1 MDEYECTITNFIA
14 KEGPLNWPK
23 EIYSLSKLTPSTD
36 PEEWESKIN
45 GLVKSSNMSYSE
57 AIFADTLA
65 TMAPTPKARDG
76 SVAQTKGALKHL
88 KDERIDSWMSELIQN
103 AQDVEANILS
113 VTVEENSLTF
123 SHNGSKFKLKE
134 LHALFL
140 SNVST
145 KATDIRTIGRFG
157 IGFKYWLK
165 FYTFLEVKS
174 YDYDGYSYS
183 IKVSGKGDYEPRFK
197 KIKHDKSLTNP
208 KDSVTEFIFS
218 DKIKNKTKSENI
230 VSNRVIRSLPLLH
243 KSAQDFNFTLNSNG
257 EKNSY
262 SVSRNPEIQDN
273 IVDNTKIQH
282 LNVNAATKES
292 NTKCIKLSLSMK
304 YFKEKFPE
312 DYQSLLSEIEKE
324 VSYWAEGNADMK
336 HTEKET
342 LPKLDITLVYPTFNE
357 SQSGGVLAVKFVA
370 EQATIKPPILF
381 DAPFMLT
388 PNRLNLDLNAAVGDR
403 GDFNIWNGKLLKF
416 AQHLHLKSIPLILQ
430 QQPHYDFPLKD
441 LDNLINTSFNSK
453 EGSTIDDLLKVID
466 SGDTFYKSLEP
477 LLLKNKN
484 EKVKRYYGC
493 SLEVLELW
501 RYLCDLENGD
511 DALEWFL
518 NALHPQLARIKLNS
532 GEVLLVGEGR
542 GFEPLPEESHPICR
556 SYGVGIPEE
565 IITHINEKSDPESIT
580 KPTLMFATITEDMHS
595 GNYYFH
601 YQRPN
606 SIITKFEE
614 YEDNF
619 KEQLIAI
626 NGELH
631 DIKEI
636 PSLYTIHFPQGTEEW
651 GDWQK
656 VQQKLGVEAPNA
668 AAQIAH
674 ATFVQSKNSDK
685 IERLENIGILSKFQ
699 ELKEIKPIWGDS
711 FISKLES
718 SNHTYFVR
726 LAPEKS
732 RPAIIVNR
740 NRYALSSL
748 ETSNISGELNNSLK
762 LNAADEQSELLVWG
776 VSPNPLW
783 GFSVEDIEMQKY
795 LSSKPHDEEGERTA
809 NLPDGWK
816 WQNLDA
822 QLPQGKLRKWNWVAL
837 EIPKRIEPN
846 RINCY
851 FIDAIHWEECDD
863 YSQTDELRGIFF
875 TDVAKQWKNTL
886 SIKSRKYPKDT
897 CVRKIEIPEN
907 TTGIEEKSLIRSAI
921 GLLNGQVKVQQIRKR
936 PNSVNHFIEF
946 NSNDNIERMKERV
959 KSISSLVDNILNG
972 KNGFDKPSVES
983 SLKRLEHL
991 SVEIKFFD
999 SAVAELKVDTNVLS
1013 DSYTHINNHFAAV
1026 AITEK
1031 QLSIIETTPP
1041 KVRSHAIIRI
1051 QDANRFIFESI
1062 SKESIQPELKDQHIF
1077 DFTTFASEKPS
1088 GSKLFDVYWAKG
1100 EEKVNGEWNLSVRY
1114 IPLSPISTP
1123 LGCYQRKTKENSEYQ
1138 MRYSNHECFEPLRE
1152 HGIIPFMEEKTFDE
1166 IVAKIIHP
1174 EAYWCPF
1181 IINERS
1187 ELDDLPT
1194 VDGLQMIPLSNK
1206 NTEAYDLFT
1215 TNKKDSG
1222 KAYLPEIISLLA
1234 KQIWSETS
1242 QAPDSKRCL
1251 EQLAKKN
1258 LIKIGASP
1266 ISTDNPPPGQYKTIL
1281 REYIKKTE
1289 VNKEVYP
1296 NLYELLYSNKETIPI
1311 WFDFCAAVQ
1320 RNASDEQLEDY
1331 MDTTIPQLIMLSSGE
1346 ITHRDDGPTISDLI
1360 DSSDEEREKYH
1371 FTKERI
1377 TDEVKRL
1384 YRLNGE
1390 DSKLLDLNYPYYT
1403 DRSDF
1408 FDRINSL
1415 TDHKL
1420 NSPFSSLNIIANE
1433 LIESESETAMQY
1445 LPESLKWIV
1454 EFFEVIRK
1462 GNEELDVSFVIFKE
1476 PVDEERVIQY
1486 SDRCPSFNI
1495 KGNKIKIVWPKQHAD
1510 KEDDPSS
1517 IVNPLTLPQH
1527 EHLWRILRKEIPGRF
1542 GLDINNIIYHLK
1554 SEDILGPWWWSKDGG
1569 ENEKKEA
1576 FIKKYCRGDLKE
1588 LRNFYEDF
1596 DTKTVQECIDSVKG
1610 LYAGKNPM
1618 LEHSRLD
1625 LEVIYNGNRTS
1636 ICNHLVNPD
1645 YSLGSYRSI
1654 RVKNNVQFPLE
1665 ILEKTNSDTLG
1676 EYFIMNQ
1683 VEWGHFGRT
1692 NRKGKEKIYNL
1703 AFGYHSLIKKHLIEQ
1718 EEEDYTNQWIT
1729 VPGLFEDETDE
1740 NRIIKVILHKVHA
1753 IFILGYLSWGGQGD

>member
-14 KEGPLNWPK
+14 RKGPLNWPK
-23 EIYSLSKLTPSTD
+23 EIYLLSELTPSTD
-36 PEEWESKIN
+36 PEEWESKVK
-45 GLVKSSNMSYSE
+45 GLDMSYSE
-57 AIFADTLA
+57 AIFAATLA
-65 TMAPTPKARDG
+65 TIATTANARDG

-88 KDERIDSWMSELIQN
+88 KDERMDSWMSELIQN
-103 AQDVEANILS
+103 AQDVEANRLS

-174 YDYDGYSYS
+174 YDSDGYSYS
-183 IKVSGKGDYEPRFK
+183 IKISGKGDFEPRFK

-208 KDSVTEFIFS
+208 NDSVTEFIFS

-243 KSAQDFNFTLNSNG
+243 KSTQDFNFILNLKG

-262 SVSRNPEIQDN
+262 SVSKNSEIQDN
-273 IVDNTKIQH
+273 IIKGTKIQH
-282 LNVNAATKES
+282 INVNAAKEID
-292 NTKCIKLSLSMK
+292 TKCIKLSLSMN

-324 VSYWAEGNADMK
+324 VSYWAEGNAAMK

-416 AQHLHLKSIPLILQ
+416 AHHLHLKSIPLILQ
-430 QQPHYDFPLKD
+430 QQPHYNFPLKD

-453 EGSTIDDLLKVID
+453 EGSNIDHLLKVID
-466 SGDTFYKSLEP
+466 SEDTFYNSLQP

-484 EKVKRYYGC
+484 EKVNRYYGC

-501 RYLCDLENGD
+501 RYLRDLENGN

-532 GEVLLVGEGR
+532 GDVLLVGEGR

-565 IITHINEKSDPESIT
+565 IITHINEKNDPKSIT
-580 KPTLMFATITEDMHS
+580 KSTLMFATITEDMHS
-595 GNYYFH
+595 GKYYFH
-601 YQRPN
+601 YQLLN
-606 SIITKFEE
+606 SIITNFEE

-626 NGELH
+626 NAELH
-631 DIKEI
+631 AIKEI
-636 PSLYTIHFPQGTEEW
+636 PSICTIHFPQGTEEW
-651 GDWQK
+651 SDWQK

-668 AAQIAH
+668 AAQMAH

-685 IERLENIGILSKFQ
+685 IERLENIDILSKFQ

-732 RPAIIVNR
+732 RTAIIVNR
-740 NRYALSSL
+740 NRYALSSI

-762 LNAADEQSELLVWG
+762 LNTAKEQSELLVWG

-783 GFSVEDIEMQKY
+783 GFSVEDIEIQKY
-795 LSSKPHDEEGERTA
+795 LSSKPHDLDGERTT

-851 FIDAIHWEECDD
+851 FIDAIHWEVCDD

-875 TDVAKQWKNTL
+875 TDVAKQWRNSL
-886 SIKSRKYPKDT
+886 SIKSKKYPINT
-897 CVRKIEIPEN
+897 CERKIEILEN

-921 GLLNGQVKVQQIRKR
+921 GLLNGQVKVHQKR
-936 PNSVNHFIEF
+936 GKNKVKHFIEF
-946 NSNDNIERMKERV
+946 YPNDNIERMKERV
-959 KSISSLVDNILNG
+959 KSISSLVDNILNS
-972 KNGFDKPSVES
+972 KNGFHKPSVES

-991 SVEIKFFD
+991 SGEIKFFD

-1013 DSYTHINNHFAAV
+1013 DLYTNINYHFAAV

-1051 QDANRFIFESI
+1051 QDTNRFIFESI
-1062 SKESIQPELKDQHIF
+1062 PKESIQSELKDQHMF

-1100 EEKVNGEWNLSVRY
+1100 EVKVNNEWNLSVRY
-1114 IPLSPISTP
+1114 IPLSSISTP

-1138 MRYSNHECFEPLRE
+1138 MRYSNHECFDLLRE
-1152 HGIIPFMEEKTFDE
+1152 HGIISFMKENTFDE
-1166 IVAKIIHP
+1166 IVAKTVHP
-1174 EAYWCPF
+1174 EALWCPF

-1222 KAYLPEIISLLA
+1222 KTYLPEIISLLT
-1234 KQIWSETS
+1234 KQLWSETS

-1251 EQLAKKN
+1251 EQLAKRN
-1258 LIKIGASP
+1258 LIKIGTSP

-1281 REYIKKTE
+1281 RKYVHNAED
-1289 VNKEVYP
+1289 KEVYP
-1296 NLYELLYSNKETIPI
+1296 NLYELLYSSKKTIPSWI
-1311 WFDFCAAVQ
+1311 EYCRRVLTGGS
-1320 RNASDEQLEDY
+1320 NLNEQIREEN
-1331 MDTTIPQLIMLSSGE
+1331 MDTTIPILIMSSLGDL
-1346 ITHRDDGPTISDLI
+1346 THRDDGPTISDLI
-1360 DSSDEEREKYH
+1360 DSSDEDRKKYH
-1371 FTKERI
+1371 FTKEKI
-1377 TDEVKRL
+1377 ADEVKRL
-1384 YRLNGE
+1384 YKLNGA
-1390 DSKLLDLNYPYYT
+1390 DSKLLDLNYPLYE
-1403 DRSDF
+1403 DDQRF
-1408 FDRINSL
+1408 FDNINSL
-1415 TDHKL
+1415 TKHKL
-1420 NSPFSSLNIIANE
+1420 NFPVSSLDIITNE
-1433 LIESESETAMQY
+1433 MIESESETVMQD
-1445 LPESLKWIV
+1445 LPKSLKWIE
-1454 EFFEVIRK
+1454 EFFKVIGK
-1462 GNEELDVSFVIFKE
+1462 GNEELEVSFVIFKE

-1510 KEDDPSS
+1510 NEDDPSS
-1517 IVNPLTLPQH
+1517 IVNPLTLAQH
-1527 EHLWRILRKEIPGRF
+1527 EHLWKILKKGIPGQF
-1542 GLDINNIIYHLK
+1542 SLEANTIINHLM
-1554 SEDILGPWWWSKDGG
+1554 SEDTLGPWWWVDG
-1569 ENEKKEA
+1569 EEYEKKEA
-1576 FIKKYCRGDLKE
+1576 FIKEYCRGDIKQLTG
-1588 LRNFYEDF
+1588 FYKDF
-1596 DTKTVQECIDSVKG
+1596 DTKTVQECIDSVRA

-1618 LEHSRLD
+1618 LEFTGRSA
-1625 LEVIYNGNRTS
+1625 LEKIYNGNRAS
-1636 ICNHLVNPD
+1636 ICTEIVGPRL
-1645 YSLGSYRSI
+1645 SLKRFHQIS
-1654 RVKNNVQFPLE
+1654 VKHGRQWPKNKLK
-1665 ILEKTNSDTLG
+1665 ITNFETLG
-1676 EYFIMNQ
+1676 ELFIMNQ
-1683 VEWGHFGRT
+1683 LEADCFGRT
-1692 NRKGKEKIYNL
+1692 HPLEKQIYYNL
-1703 AFGYHSLIKKHLIEQ
+1703 ALNYQSLIKEHLIEI
-1718 EEEDYTNQWIT
+1718 EKIDPTNQWIP
-1729 VPGLFEDETDE
+1729 VPGLFVNGIDEDD
-1740 NRIIKVILHKVHA
+1740 IITVCLHKVHA
-1753 IFILGYLSWGGQGD
+1753 IFILGYLSWGGLDD